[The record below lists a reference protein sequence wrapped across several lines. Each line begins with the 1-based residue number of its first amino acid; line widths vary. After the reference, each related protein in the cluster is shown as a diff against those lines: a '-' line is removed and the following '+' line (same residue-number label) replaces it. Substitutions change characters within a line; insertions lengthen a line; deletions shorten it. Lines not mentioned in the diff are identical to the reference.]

1 VLKEVPVREDSTQ
14 VVVGTFA
21 DEYGATSALETLKD
35 GQKNGRFRIVDAAVL
50 HRAPDGT
57 LKVSEVVGDMHGGKG
72 AMIGGVSGAVLGLL
86 AGPVGWAAGIGALAG
101 GLAAKLRDSGFKEDR
116 LRTLGDSLTRGSSAI
131 VVVADVRDCD
141 EVEKY
146 MANAGANVVT
156 EQIRKDVADHLESGR
171 DIAYSALA
179 YVGAVETAGIE
190 GEGSSAIAAAPA
202 ETEASPA

>member
-1 VLKEVPVREDSTQ
+1 VKEDSTQ

-72 AMIGGVSGAVLGLL
+72 AMIGGVSGAVLGRL
-86 AGPVGWAAGIGALAG
+86 AGPGGWAAGIGAFAG
-101 GLAAKLRDSGFKEDR
+101 GLAAKLRDSGFKDER
-116 LRTLGDSLTRGSSAI
+116 LRKLGDSLTRGSSAI
-131 VVVADVRDCD
+131 VVVADVRDVD

-156 EQIRKDVADHLESGR
+156 EEIRKDIADHLESGR

-179 YVGAVETAGIE
+179 YAGVVETTSVEEDRPSVVATP
-190 GEGSSAIAAAPA
+190 PA
-202 ETEASPA
+202 ETGTSPA